1 MRFEVDIRENALIQ
15 EIEKDEIFK
24 SKMTKKQ
31 LDLGD
36 IIIYDD
42 NNNIKLLIERK
53 TPSDLISSIKD
64 GRYNEQSIRLTSL
77 DVHNHNI
84 IYLIEGNYMHHRECN
99 IILSAMFSIMYFKGF
114 SIWQSINVK
123 TTKELI
129 YKFMNKLD
137 KEKGKPSFYEK
148 PQDSKDPN
156 YTQCIKTVKKDN
168 VTLGNI
174 HEIMLMQI
182 PNVSNVIAKVVLSEY
197 KTIFDLKYALCND
210 NQCLNNIKYKTSTGQ
225 DRKISSLA
233 IKNIIHFLCS
243 EHSDHIYE

>member
-1 MRFEVDIRENALIQ
+1 MRFEVDIRENILIQ
-15 EIEKDEIFK
+15 EIEKDDILK

-42 NNNIKLLIERK
+42 NNNISLLIERK
-53 TPSDLISSIKD
+53 TPSDLMSSIKD
-64 GRYNEQSIRLTSL
+64 GRYNEQSTRLASL
-77 DVHNHNI
+77 NLHNHNI
-84 IYLIEGNYMHHRECN
+84 IYLMEGNYMHHRDYN
-99 IILSAMFSIMYFKGF
+99 TILSAMFSIYYYKGF

-129 YKFMNKLD
+129 CKFMNKLD
-137 KEKGKPSFYEK
+137 REKGKTSFYEK
-148 PQDSKDPN
+148 TQNSIDQN

-168 VTLGNI
+168 VTLENI

-210 NQCLNNIKYKTSTGQ
+210 SQCLNSMKYKTSTGQ
-225 DRKISSLA
+225 ERKISSLA
-233 IKNIIHFLCS
+233 IKNIIHFLSS
-243 EHSDHIYE
+243 EHSNHIYE